1 MRSLS
6 NLAVEPPPLKEEHT
20 GEEKSKERQR

>member
-6 NLAVEPPPLKEEHT
+6 NLAVEPPFVNGEHT
-20 GEEKSKERQR
+20 EEEKGKEGQL